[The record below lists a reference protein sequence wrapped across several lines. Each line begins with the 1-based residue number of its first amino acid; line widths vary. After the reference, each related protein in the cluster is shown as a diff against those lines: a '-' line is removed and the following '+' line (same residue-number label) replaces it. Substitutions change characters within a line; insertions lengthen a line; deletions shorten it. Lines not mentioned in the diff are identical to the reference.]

1 MLAVELRERVS
12 PYIARL
18 QAEGLLLLRSGATT
32 LRMLP
37 PYLISEEDVNFSLK
51 ALDAALH
58 MALTGSQREDTRE
71 VLR

>member
-18 QAEGLLLLRSGATT
+18 QAEGLLLLRSGTTT

-37 PYLISEEDVNFSLK
+37 PYLISKEDVELGISTLIR
-51 ALDAALH
+51 
-58 MALTGSQREDTRE
+58 ALTDRARQGA
-71 VLR
+71 